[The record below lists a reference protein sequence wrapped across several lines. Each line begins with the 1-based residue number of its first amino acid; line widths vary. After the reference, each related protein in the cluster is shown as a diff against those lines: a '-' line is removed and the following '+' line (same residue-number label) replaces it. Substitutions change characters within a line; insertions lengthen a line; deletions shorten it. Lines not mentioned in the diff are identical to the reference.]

1 MLVVAFRSGEA
12 AASEGQPLMS
22 SDAQRLRPAP
32 LSVDAVAE
40 LAAVHGA
47 DDTAGV
53 AQRTWEATRGNPF
66 FVTELLRDDAALVA
80 TGQATAAA
88 IPDAVSRAIVSRL
101 GRLGSEARR
110 IAEAG
115 SVLEEH
121 ATLDQVS
128 ELAEVDAV
136 DAAEAVRALA
146 GRGVLI
152 GIVSN
157 TGRTPGVVLRR
168 VLERHGLLGHFG
180 PVIYS
185 DEVGVRKPEAEIF
198 RRTLAAA
205 RVTPAEALHIGDN
218 PDADVVGAQAAGMRA
233 AHYTAG
239 FRAPAARAD
248 LIVPDLAKLAAEV
261 FRVARSRTGE

>member
-1 MLVVAFRSGEA
+1 VIRLVTFDFWDTLVTDSPDHLRAQRALRVTAIRRALDDAGERVSEVEAEDIHERSG
-12 AASEGQPLMS
+12 
-22 SDAQRLRPAP
+22 
-32 LSVDAVAE
+32 V
-40 LAAVHGA
+40 
-47 DDTAGV
+47 
-53 AQRTWEATRGNPF
+53 
-66 FVTELLRDDAALVA
+66 
-80 TGQATAAA
+80 
-88 IPDAVSRAIVSRL
+88 
-101 GRLGSEARR
+101 
-110 IAEAG
+110 
-115 SVLEEH
+115 
-121 ATLDQVS
+121 
-128 ELAEVDAV
+128 ELAERFWSLNRDPSPEEQLRIVLDAHRSGV
-136 DAAEAVRALA
+136 AARLTPRAFASALAAYTEPVLAHPPELTPGAAEAVRALA

-218 PDADVVGAQAAGMRA
+218 PDADVVGAQGAGMRA

-239 FRAPAARAD
+239 FRRPSARAD
-248 LIVPDLAKLAAEV
+248 LIVSDLGMLWTQLADEV
-261 FRVARSRTGE
+261 FRVAPSGTGG